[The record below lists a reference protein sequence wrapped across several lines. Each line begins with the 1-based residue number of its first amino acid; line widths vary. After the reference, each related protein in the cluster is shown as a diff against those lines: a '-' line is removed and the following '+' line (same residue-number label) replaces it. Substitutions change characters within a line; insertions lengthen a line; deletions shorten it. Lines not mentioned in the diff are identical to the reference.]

1 MTESYD
7 GDETMYSS
15 DDDNNDYSRKSGDDG
30 CADFGCLLFIVL
42 IAYALFKYCGN

>member
-15 DDDNNDYSRKSGDDG
+15 DDNNDYNEGSGGDG
-30 CADFGCLLFIVL
+30 CADFGCLLFFIMIV
-42 IAYALFKYCGN
+42 YALYKCCGN